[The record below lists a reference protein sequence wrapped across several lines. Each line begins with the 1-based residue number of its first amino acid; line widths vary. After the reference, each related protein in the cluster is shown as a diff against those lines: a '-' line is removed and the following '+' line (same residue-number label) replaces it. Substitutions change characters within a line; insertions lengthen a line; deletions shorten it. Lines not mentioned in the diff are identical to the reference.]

1 MSDTGGRGRLRIS
14 FDDVP
19 DEVPREVPVHE
30 GADDLEVSLRPRAV
44 VRAPYQARSP
54 TTADHPVPTPPPPGP
69 AASDDD
75 ALRFDGFE
83 YATWV
88 SRVGAALIDW
98 LVLFAGTLLLMMLF
112 TLVLSSGLSA
122 GGVLGMLMLVWLL
135 ISLVQM
141 AYAPTF
147 MAREM
152 PYNGQTLGKQL
163 LGLRVRRTDGRQM
176 WFWFGVLRNVVVFG
190 LLFGF
195 LGSLLFGI
203 PLLLDVLW
211 PLWDSKRRC
220 LHDIIVS
227 TVVTREP

>member
-1 MSDTGGRGRLRIS
+1 MTDTGGRGRLHIS

-19 DEVPREVPVHE
+19 ADPPPRPPTEAR
-30 GADDLEVSLRPRAV
+30 ADDVEVSLRPRTV
-44 VRAPYQARSP
+44 VRTPDQPSAVAGPVETATVAPSVTGGPSP
-54 TTADHPVPTPPPPGP
+54 TETP
-69 AASDDD
+69 
-75 ALRFDGFE
+75 LFDGFE
-83 YATWV
+83 YASWI

-112 TLVLSSGLSA
+112 SIVLSSGLGAGSA
-122 GGVLGMLMLVWLL
+122 LVALMIGWLL
-135 ISLVQM
+135 VSLVQM
-141 AYAPTF
+141 AYAPTL

-163 LGLRVRRTDGRQM
+163 LGLRVRRTDGRPM
-176 WFWFGVLRNVVVFG
+176 WFWFGVLRNVVVFA

-227 TVVTREP
+227 TVVTRET